1 MLTRSTR
8 TGSTL
13 TCSAA
18 AAAVAVQAYDAFDA
32 GMKRRHPAA
41 GRQYTIRGVP
51 LRVDRASRHYAQSHG
66 KSINQAAVDILAT
79 GLGLPHRKIRH
90 HDLDFMANTWKEDS
104 DFDAAIAAQDQV
116 DPEMW
121 R

>member
-1 MLTRSTR
+1 MFIER
-8 TGSTL
+8 
-13 TCSAA
+13 SAA
-18 AAAVAVQAYDAFDA
+18 AIAVQAHNAYNA
-32 GMKRRHPAA
+32 GMKRRHPTA

-51 LRVDRASRHYAQSHG
+51 LRIDQALRHYAQSHG
-66 KSINQAAVDILAT
+66 KSINQAAVDMLAT
-79 GLGLPHRKIRH
+79 GLGLADQKIRH
-90 HDLDFMANTWKEDS
+90 HDLDFMSNTWKEDS